1 MMINKFEYNDVIP
14 NCNAE
19 YKKTISD
26 YDGNP
31 LIEALPAI
39 LTKNEFI
46 EAALYRPPFSN
57 SDRFSAPEARLQS
70 VLRILKYFQPMAKH
84 IDLERKIS
92 MALRLGYQARNP
104 LLPAY
109 KARLRELKKAFAKE
123 KSKEIEALTHLVI
136 NEDLPAPG
144 FTMIGVSGVGKSTA
158 LKKILKLYQQVIL
171 HSEYKGKPL
180 NLYQIVWV
188 KIDCPHGGSLKDL
201 CIEFFKEI
209 DKLMGTNYQAKH
221 GSKYNSDYLMLSQ
234 MCQIANDH
242 LLGMLIIDEIQNLDQ
257 AKSGGKNQMLNFFVR
272 LDNTIGVPVVVIGTS
287 KATKILQGEFRQG
300 RRREGIGSVYWDR
313 FRFKNEEQM
322 KAEKL
327 PEDRRKIEIKKKAA
341 WEFFI
346 TPLFDY
352 QFTKE
357 SVDYDEEFSALLYN
371 ESQGVTD
378 IAIKLFMLTQFRAII
393 TNQTRISHS
402 LMQKVAAEDL
412 IFVRPMLDAL
422 RSGNPDRI
430 AKYDDI
436 KPLDINSIY
445 KDYKIKQDLELQRK
459 LEKQREKYKKQT
471 NNAPELNELILEL
484 MELDIPTK
492 QAKILA
498 EKVYAERETED
509 TIVTLVKKAYQ
520 MELNHPLNPPK
531 NEPKQAQKPK
541 PEKLTKTYSTND
553 LRRITDEA
561 KLSKVAA
568 YKTLKDYEI
577 IKNPIAEFVM

>member
-1 MMINKFEYNDVIP
+1 MKINNNEFID
-14 NCNAE
+14 CQAE
-19 YKKTISD
+19 YKETISD
-26 YDGNP
+26 YAGNP
-31 LIEALPAI
+31 LIEALPGI
-39 LTKNEFI
+39 MNED
-46 EAALYRPPFSN
+46 EFSSEVAYYPLFN
-57 SDRFSAPEARLQS
+57 DLDRLMSAESRLHA
-70 VLRILKYFQPMAKH
+70 VLRLLKYFQPMATH
-84 IDLERKIS
+84 IDLERKVS

-109 KARLRELKKAFAKE
+109 KARLRELKKILLKLQ
-123 KSKEIEALTHLVI
+123 SKEMEDLNHLVI
-136 NEDLPAPG
+136 NEDFPAPG

-158 LKKILKLYQQVIL
+158 LKKILKLYPQVIL

-180 NLYQIVWV
+180 NLYQIVWI

-209 DKLMGTNYQAKH
+209 DKLLGTNYEEKH
-221 GSKYNSDYLMLSQ
+221 GSQNFPVYQMRSQ
-234 MCQIANDH
+234 MCQITLNH
-242 LLGMLIIDEIQNLDQ
+242 CLGMLIIDEIQNLDQ
-257 AKSGGKNQMLNFFVR
+257 AKSGGKDEMLNFFVR
-272 LDNTIGVPVVVIGTS
+272 LDNTIGIPVVVVGTN

-313 FRFKNEEQM
+313 FQFKDEEQM

-327 PEDRRKIEIKKKAA
+327 PEDKRNIEREKKVT

-357 SVDYDEEFSALLYN
+357 SVDFDEEFSTILYN
-371 ESQGVTD
+371 ESQGITD

-393 TNQTRISHS
+393 TNQEKISHS
-402 LMQKVAAEDL
+402 LMQKVALEDL

-422 RSGNPDRI
+422 RLGDPDSI

-436 KPLDINSIY
+436 KPLDIDSLY
-445 KDYKIKQDLELQRK
+445 ETYKIKQAIELQRK

-498 EKVYAERETED
+498 EKVYAEREIED

-520 MELNHPLNPPK
+520 MELNHPLNQTK
-531 NEPKQAQKPK
+531 NESKQVQKTK
-541 PEKLTKTYSTND
+541 LEKLTKTYSTND
-553 LRRITDEA
+553 LRRIADEA
-561 KLSKVAA
+561 TLSKVAA
-568 YKTLKDYEI
+568 YNTLKNYEI
-577 IKNPIAEFVM
+577 IKNPLEEFVM

>member
-1 MMINKFEYNDVIP
+1 MMINKFEYNDLIP

-109 KARLRELKKAFAKE
+109 KARLRELKKSFAKE

-209 DKLMGTNYQAKH
+209 DKLLGTNYEVKH

-313 FRFKNEEQM
+313 FQFKNEEQM

-327 PEDRRKIEIKKKAA
+327 PEDKRKIEIKKKAA

-357 SVDYDEEFSALLYN
+357 SVDYDDEFSALLYN

-393 TNQTRISHS
+393 TNQEKISHS

-422 RSGNPDRI
+422 RSGDPVRI
-430 AKYDDI
+430 AKYGDI

-509 TIVTLVKKAYQ
+509 TIVTLLKKAYQ
-520 MELNHPLNPPK
+520 MELNLSINPSK
-531 NEPKQAQKPK
+531 NESKQAQKPK
-541 PEKLTKTYSTND
+541 PEKLTKTYSKDD
-553 LRRITDEA
+553 LRRIADEA
-561 KLSKVAA
+561 KISKFAA
-568 YKTLKDYEI
+568 YNTLKNYEI
-577 IKNPIAEFVM
+577 IKNPLEEFVM

>member
-1 MMINKFEYNDVIP
+1 MKINNDEYID
-14 NCNAE
+14 CRAE
-19 YKKTISD
+19 YKETISD
-26 YDGNP
+26 YAGNP
-31 LIEALPAI
+31 LIEALPSI
-39 LTKNEFI
+39 MTEDEFTS
-46 EAALYRPPFSN
+46 ETTYYPLFEE
-57 SDRFSAPEARLQS
+57 SDRFLAPEARLQS

-92 MALRLGYQARNP
+92 MSLRLGYQARNP

-109 KARLRELKKAFAKE
+109 KARLRELKKSFSKE
-123 KSKEIEALTHLVI
+123 NGKEIEALSHLVI

-158 LKKILKLYQQVIL
+158 LKKILKLYPQVIL

-180 NLYQIVWV
+180 NLYQIVWI

-209 DKLMGTNYQAKH
+209 DKLLGTNYEDKH
-221 GSKYNSDYLMLSQ
+221 GSKYNPDYLMLSQ

-257 AKSGGKNQMLNFFVR
+257 AKSGGKNQMLSFFVR

-313 FRFKNEEQM
+313 FQFKNEEQM
-322 KAEKL
+322 EAEKL
-327 PEDRRKIEIKKKAA
+327 PEDKRKIEREKKET
-341 WEFFI
+341 WEFFVSTI
-346 TPLFDY
+346 FDY

-357 SVDYDEEFSALLYN
+357 SVDFDEEFSALLYN

-378 IAIKLFMLTQFRAII
+378 IAIKLFVLTQFRAII
-393 TNQTRISHS
+393 TNQEKISRS
-402 LMQKVAAEDL
+402 LMLQVALEDL
-412 IFVRPMLDAL
+412 KLVRPMLDAL
-422 RSGNPDRI
+422 RSGNPDII

-436 KPLDINSIY
+436 KPLDIDSFY
-445 KDYKIKQDLELQRK
+445 KDYKQKQAIELQRK
-459 LEKQREKYKKQT
+459 LEKQREKYKNQT

-492 QAKILA
+492 QAKTLA

-509 TIVTLVKKAYQ
+509 TIATLLKKAYQ
-520 MELNHPLNPPK
+520 MELNHSINLPIK
-531 NEPKQAQKPK
+531 ESKQVQKPK
-541 PEKLTKTYSTND
+541 AEKLTKKYSQDD
-553 LRRITDEA
+553 LRRIAEEA

-568 YKTLKDYEI
+568 YKTLKNYEI
-577 IKNPIAEFVM
+577 IKNPLEEFVM